1 MSEKRPNVFNTQ
13 QTNNDQ
19 LDNSKNIDSA
29 NQNSDYDTKKME
41 VADEIYSTTASEYAP
56 DAVLAMRKRTE
67 EQIKL
72 RDEALKKNTNL
83 INNYQNQIN
92 DISNKPINNKVEE
105 PKKEIVP
112 ENTIKIPELKMKDPY
127 IDQIS
132 QPQFNSSFDVIP
144 IPSQGKLYPN
154 KKPNFKVSYLTTADE
169 NILTSPNLLNSGEFL
184 EILINRKLLEPN
196 IRYRDLHVG
205 DRNAIMLWL
214 RATSYGEIYTIEL
227 PDENG
232 VSFETDINLHT
243 LKTKHLGVDPDEEG
257 YFDFYLPLAKAAIK
271 FKLLTVGDIEDI
283 DELVV
288 KDKENNLPVNNK
300 NTYILERQII
310 EVNGVRDRNFIKDFA
325 QNIRIRD
332 AKELKDYIESIES
345 GVVLEIKVSTP
356 GGSTIDTFLPLN
368 LSFFWP
374 DITI

>member
-41 VADEIYSTTASEYAP
+41 VADEIYSTTASEYAS

-72 RDEALKKNTNL
+72 KDEALKKNTNL
-83 INNYQNQIN
+83 INNYQAQIN
-92 DISNKPINNKVEE
+92 DISNKPINNKVEG

-232 VSFETDINLHT
+232 VSFETDINLHS

-257 YFDFYLPLAKAAIK
+257 YFDFYLSLAKAAIK

-283 DELVV
+283 DELVA